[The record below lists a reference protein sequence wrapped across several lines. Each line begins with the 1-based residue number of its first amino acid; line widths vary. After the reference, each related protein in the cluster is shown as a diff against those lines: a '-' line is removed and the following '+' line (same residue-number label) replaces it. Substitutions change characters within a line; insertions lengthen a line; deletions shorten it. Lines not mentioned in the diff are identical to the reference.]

1 MMKCPVFDQPI
12 HIEIRE
18 RQLLVFFLPSLPN
31 ETYHATTNATQVME
45 TASNRNT
52 KTYNPEYSSPRTAQK
67 RTVTAIS
74 AWLDILSAATRC
86 DFGDGVGKKGE
97 GGK

>member
-1 MMKCPVFDQPI
+1 
-12 HIEIRE
+12 
-18 RQLLVFFLPSLPN
+18 
-31 ETYHATTNATQVME
+31 VME

-52 KTYNPEYSSPRTAQK
+52 KTYNPGYSSPRTAQK

-86 DFGDGVGKKGE
+86 DFRDGVGKKGRE
-97 GGK
+97 ESKVCGQGKTDPFRCEFGSHLCPRLGWFLLSALFLFRRI